1 MGHPAF
7 KIFSED
13 GNGDPGR
20 AQIYEFFQTKPNPAS
35 LILCRMSHGLPG
47 IIEEKRGMGRSMLVS
62 FSADTSWTSW
72 PIKPT
77 FLPFIHQ
84 ALISMV
90 TGNDL
95 RIGSIK
101 PGTPISMSL
110 NGKNIEKIFVTLPDN
125 KKMELPLKS
134 ENSGIVHFSTRE
146 TQQSGFY
153 KIDLIGKK
161 SQTAGFAVNPPPE
174 ESKLKRLSIRSIPRF
189 ITLTHKPGAR
199 KTVGDKVNF
208 LRNGFEMGRHLLW
221 LLLLLALAETIF
233 ANIKPQKKVDH

>member
-1 MGHPAF
+1 
-7 KIFSED
+7 
-13 GNGDPGR
+13 
-20 AQIYEFFQTKPNPAS
+20 
-35 LILCRMSHGLPG
+35 
-47 IIEEKRGMGRSMLVS
+47 
-62 FSADTSWTSW
+62 
-72 PIKPT
+72 
-77 FLPFIHQ
+77 
-84 ALISMV
+84 
-90 TGNDL
+90 
-95 RIGSIK
+95 
-101 PGTPISMSL
+101 MSL